1 MKLLLLLLS
10 LGLGLACAQGDSGEA
25 PVQPDFQSEKALG
38 PPVGPSLQVAPVLQV
53 EGPWHTLE
61 LGATDRSTIEEGGA
75 YRCFLTSIRNL
86 ANRNLHVTYFQKN
99 NDGKCVEDFFIGE
112 ETDTPGRYTFEYKGK
127 NVLTFVAVGED
138 YVIMDY
144 ENIDLGLVVVE
155 LLARPPS
162 LSPPGREAFR
172 KYLSRRGIGPDAVED
187 LTVQARCP

>member
-1 MKLLLLLLS
+1 MTRRHVRMKLLLLLLS
-10 LGLGLACAQGDSGEA
+10 LGLGLACAQGDS
-25 PVQPDFQSEKALG
+25 
-38 PPVGPSLQVAPVLQV
+38 V

-144 ENIDLGLVVVE
+144 EN
-155 LLARPPS
+155 
-162 LSPPGREAFR
+162 
-172 KYLSRRGIGPDAVED
+172 
-187 LTVQARCP
+187 